1 MSKKPLW
8 MITTFLIVFI
18 LSARYSQAMYLPST
32 EEGLNQERLEE
43 AKNYAF
49 AHPEFLMRKD
59 RRVEIITT
67 ERILEELYRRLG
79 NWWEIAKSEW
89 GTPGILTLGYFSVLD
104 HNILA
109 EIPSASA
116 IILTPFLLTIANT
129 LGVEATKE
137 LYEVEKKEEPLS
149 SEMSYKSGEV
159 TGSYMWFFH
168 IPFIV
173 YSGHSLPP
181 KTKYILRYYP
191 EDYLMGIDE
200 KIETEAVYVTSR
212 ESVAG
217 EISGGFFYYLAFP
230 TEEILYIP
238 TIGASFNE
246 ETSELLGKMV
256 LTIVTNAGQELI
268 FLFNLSEMR

>member
-1 MSKKPLW
+1 MSKKLLW
-8 MITTFLIVFI
+8 MTTIFLIVFI
-18 LSARYSQAMYLPST
+18 LSTRYSHAMYLPSM
-32 EEGLNQERLEE
+32 EEDLGQERLEE

-49 AHPEFLMRKD
+49 AHPELLMRKD
-59 RRVEIITT
+59 RRVEIVTT

-79 NWWEIAKSEW
+79 NWWKIAKSEW
-89 GTPGILTLGYFSVLD
+89 GTAGILTLGYFSMLD

-116 IILTPFLLTIANT
+116 IILTPFLMVVGNT

-137 LYEVEKKEEPLS
+137 LYEVEKQEEPLLF
-149 SEMSYKSGEV
+149 EMSYKSGEV
-159 TGSYMWFFH
+159 TGSYAWFFH

-200 KIETEAVYVTSR
+200 KIEAEAVYVTSR

-217 EISGGFFYYLAFP
+217 EMTAGFFYYLAFP
-230 TEEILYIP
+230 TEKILFSP
-238 TIGASFNE
+238 TASASFNE
-246 ETSELLGKMV
+246 ETSELLGRLV
-256 LTIVTNAGQELI
+256 LTIVTNAGEELI
-268 FLFNLSEMR
+268 FPFDLSEMR